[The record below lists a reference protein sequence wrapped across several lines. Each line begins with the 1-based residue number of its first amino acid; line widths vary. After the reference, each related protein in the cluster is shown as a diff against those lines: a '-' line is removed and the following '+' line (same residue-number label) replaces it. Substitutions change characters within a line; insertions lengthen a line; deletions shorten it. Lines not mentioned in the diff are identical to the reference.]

1 MKQKIRILIQK
12 IIIMP
17 HTLMNLYLPCIGGI
31 LANWAKRDP
40 KIILQH
46 FRHYYHYLSVDTEGN
61 DPISSPSLRKNF
73 EFLAQSNPEK
83 IKTRS
88 SCS

>member
-1 MKQKIRILIQK
+1 
-12 IIIMP
+12 MP

-31 LANWAKRDP
+31 LAHWANRDP

-46 FRHYYHYLSVDTEGN
+46 FRHYYHYLSVYTEGN

-73 EFLAQSNPEK
+73 EFLAQSNPRKK

-88 SCS
+88 SYS

>member
-1 MKQKIRILIQK
+1 
-12 IIIMP
+12 MP
-17 HTLMNLYLPCIGGI
+17 HTLINLYLPCTGDI
-31 LANWAKRDP
+31 LAYWAKRDP
-40 KIILQH
+40 KIILQY
-46 FRHYYHYLSVDTEGN
+46 FPQYLSVDTEGN

-83 IKTRS
+83 VKTRS